1 MESSTSES
9 LVRLRP
15 PTLADG
21 KAVHELIRSSPPLD
35 LNSSYNYFLLCSH
48 FADTCAVGEVD
59 GEIKAFLSA
68 YRIPNAP
75 ENLFVWQVAVDA
87 SLRGQG
93 MAGRLIDS
101 VLTRPVCE
109 GVTHLQTT
117 VSPSNTSSRRVF
129 ERFAQKRRAGWQEE
143 VFLSREMFGGE
154 EHEEEI
160 LFRIGPLERNS

>member
-1 MESSTSES
+1 MESQKTDGS
-9 LVRLRP
+9 VDIRP
-15 PTLADG
+15 PKLADG
-21 KAVHELIRSSPPLD
+21 KAVHELIRDNPPLD

-59 GEIKAFLSA
+59 GEIKAFLSG

-75 ENLFVWQVAVDA
+75 PSLFVWQVAVDA

-93 MAGRLIDS
+93 MAGRLIED
-101 VLTRPVCE
+101 VLARPVCD
-109 GVTHLQTT
+109 GVTHLETT

-129 ERFAQKRRAGWQEE
+129 ERFAEKRGAGWHEE
-143 VFLSREMFGGE
+143 VFLSQEMFGGE